1 MADYRIAA
9 GIGVVRTSDGAFI
22 PSDNAN
28 ADWHR
33 YQTWLAEGNTPD
45 PANLEEARNLKRAA
59 IDAAY
64 QAKLGLG
71 LALAAGA
78 PFNGK
83 TLQVDEESQAKIG
96 QIFGRAL
103 AVQQNVAGLTWPN
116 GGFRWRMADNT
127 YLALAVADFIAM
139 AQTAADYC
147 ATKFYQRAALKDAV
161 TAAADQTALDAI
173 DINAG
178 LA

>member
-1 MADYRIAA
+1 MGWYVTR
-9 GIGVVRTSDGAFI
+9 DGAGKVAGRF
-22 PSDNAN
+22 A
-28 ADWHR
+28 AA
-33 YQTWLAEGNTPD
+33 QFEGQEY
-45 PANLEEARNLKRAA
+45 LEDGATDLVAASLEDSRNLKRAA
-59 IDAAY
+59 IEAAY

-96 QIFGRAL
+96 QIFARAL
-103 AVQQNVAGLTWPN
+103 AVQQNVAGLTWPS

-127 YLALAVADFIAM
+127 YLALAVPDFIAM
-139 AQTAADYC
+139 AQAAADYC
-147 ATKFYQRAALKDAV
+147 AAKFYQRAALKDAV
-161 TAAADQTALDAI
+161 TAAADQAALDAI
-173 DINAG
+173 DITAG